1 MNLWTLVGLLLGV
14 GSILLTAWALQYA
27 RAADRRAEVR
37 ELAAAQEVNALGA
50 EVALIGRAL
59 GIKEAPPAQAGEGAS
74 SPATDERRWA
84 LAIADINNDGRDEL
98 LIASPWG
105 PHSSM
110 LHMYGQKDEFTES
123 FGKLAEISS
132 GTPAGFTVGDLDGDG
147 RTEVATVQPVDP
159 HPYAT
164 GIREEVL
171 YRWDGHLFA
180 AAGREALAR
189 PGESSADDLARPLR
203 WHRGHELLTVLG

>member
-1 MNLWTLVGLLLGV
+1 MV
-14 GSILLTAWALQYA
+14 APLQYA
-27 RAADRRAEVR
+27 RAADRRIEAR
-37 ELAAAQEVNALGA
+37 EAASSEQAMATGA
-50 EVALIGRAL
+50 GVALIGRAL
-59 GIKEAPPAQAGEGAS
+59 GISTAPSAQTGDDTS
-74 SPATDERRWA
+74 SLATEERRWA
-84 LAIADINNDGRDEL
+84 LAVTDINNDGRDEL

-110 LHMYGQKDEFTES
+110 LHVYGQSDDFPES

-147 RTEVATVQPVDP
+147 RTEVATIQPVEP

-171 YRWDGHLFA
+171 YRWDGRAFA
-180 AAGREALAR
+180 VAGDYALAR
-189 PGESSADDLARPLR
+189 PGEPGFDDPHRPPV
-203 WHRGHELLTVLG
+203 WHSGTELLTVLG